1 MMNILVTGATGFIGG
16 AVVKRLLDKPYNI
29 KILVRDRKRLKNTK
43 GIIIC
48 EGDLRDYK
56 TIEKAVRGVDV
67 VINCA
72 AALPHHKLADKDYW
86 NINALGVQNI
96 VNACQKSKVKRL
108 IHISTVGI
116 YDKYKDAYSRSKLEG
131 EKIIKNSL
139 FNSST
144 VIIRP
149 TIAYG
154 PGDVRPVFLKL
165 FKMVKK
171 GVNISIGGGKN
182 YFHTVYIDNLVN
194 VILKTIEAKSA
205 LGEDFI
211 VGDIICPR
219 MKDVTKEIINVSDKI
234 CIYIIIPNNIAS
246 LVGKIMGKER
256 MVKFVSENRKYKI
269 DKIKKYLGIK
279 SDIGISIGM
288 KRTFDWYKENN
299 LL

>member
-1 MMNILVTGATGFIGG
+1 MNILVTGATGFIGG
-16 AVVKRLLDKPYNI
+16 AVVKRLLNMPCNI
-29 KILVRDRKRLKNTK
+29 KILVRNKKHLKKIT
-43 GIIIC
+43 GVTIC

-56 TIEKAVRGVDV
+56 TVEKAIRNVDI

-86 NINALGVQNI
+86 DINATGVQNI

-171 GVNISIGGGKN
+171 GVNISIGGGEN
-182 YFHTVYIDNLVN
+182 YLHTVYIDNLVDII
-194 VILKTIEAKSA
+194 VKAIKTKSM
-205 LGEDFI
+205 LGQNFI
-211 VGDIICPR
+211 VGDIVCPR
-219 MKDVTKEIINVSDKI
+219 MKDIVNEIIKVQDKI
-234 CIYIIIPNNIAS
+234 CINIIIPNNIA
-246 LVGKIMGKER
+246 LFMGKIIGKER
-256 MVKFVSENRKYKI
+256 MVKFVSENKKYKM
-269 DKIKKYLGIK
+269 DKLKKYMVLK
-279 SDIGISIGM
+279 SDIGLSTGM

-299 LL
+299 LI